1 MSRTTA
7 LTNSP
12 NPGEQADRL
21 NQDGSAAEQ
30 IGVAP
35 VKVSTGAADPSPP
48 AQRRSLAPRRPS
60 PSAGLRLST
69 VSKLGNALAEFRGY
83 GFGRSRSADRTQA

>member
-60 PSAGLRLST
+60 PSAARLST
-69 VSKLGNALAEFRGY
+69 VSKLGNALAEFRGS
-83 GFGRSRSADRTQA
+83 GFARSRSADRTQA

>member
-35 VKVSTGAADPSPP
+35 VKVSAGADPSPTALVSP
-48 AQRRSLAPRRPS
+48 A
-60 PSAGLRLST
+60 SALPARGFVIDRCANWAN
-69 VSKLGNALAEFRGY
+69 GAAE
-83 GFGRSRSADRTQA
+83 